1 MSTNKEILES
11 AFKNNET
18 VSFLSISN
26 LSNAETNVKIV
37 YIQDDDVSNKEF
49 LFETS
54 KGERYTNFENNIKF
68 I

>member
-1 MSTNKEILES
+1 MEILES
-11 AFKNNET
+11 AFKNNKT